1 MFNFEIPV
9 IVNMMRNIMVVVFEH
24 MEITANID
32 LDLIIKFTERVLKVQ
47 VMNKY
52 IVNMLVCN
60 EMSREYSRGQ
70 WTLVV
75 AIYVSMWNLC
85 TWSKQDRLDSRSDP
99 IKREDC

>member
-1 MFNFEIPV
+1 MFNFEIPA

-60 EMSREYSRGQ
+60 EMSIGYSRGQ

-75 AIYVSMWNLC
+75 AIYVSM
-85 TWSKQDRLDSRSDP
+85 
-99 IKREDC
+99 